1 VPTVDVTKVATAL
14 NLDER
19 RVQQLVKEGMPRET
33 RGQYDPVKCMLWYI
47 RFLQSALEK
56 KAVPTLDGGFV
67 GEREERVRLLRADA
81 DLREMELARE
91 RSLVISIDD
100 YERTLADLILTT
112 KARIMAIPPRLA
124 PDLVGETSR
133 VMVQA
138 KLEKACKESL
148 AYLAKMENHKNAG
161 PAESPKRDS

>member
-1 VPTVDVTKVATAL
+1 VPTVDVTKVASAL

-91 RSLVISIDD
+91 RSLVISIND